1 MSRMLHVSP
10 DDFLL
15 DTVRLGRLVYDSGFR
30 PRHAISV
37 WRGGTPVGL
46 GIDAFFRSRG
56 VFMHHS
62 TITTASYRGIGDQGE
77 VLVKNLEPL
86 AQVVCPEDD
95 LLIIDD
101 VYESGRTIERIVAL
115 LRQLARANT
124 PREIRVATVHRK
136 PGLAQYRELPVLALH
151 EVDDGAWLDYPH
163 ELVDLVSDAD
173 PEDRRIANKS
183 AAIWEALR
191 QPPAA
196 PERLAP
202 CEQGYRYVNPREL
215 LLDAIRLGVKVA
227 HDPSWRPTFILA
239 LWPGGALAGLPV
251 HEVYKYQLRKSGST
265 EPTPDHISIDTWPAR
280 SSVDAVIADLGYLEQ
295 RVNRRDNLLIVDTTF
310 RAGRLVN
317 ALVLRLKEVL
327 RRNLDDE
334 RIRVA
339 CIYYHPDDRST
350 WTVRPQITAPH
361 YFIKEVSQ
369 EVVTAASLHKL
380 PDARRDLQRLNP
392 ALAEVLYGA

>member
-1 MSRMLHVSP
+1 MSRILHIDP
-10 DDFLL
+10 ETFLL
-15 DTVRLGRLVYDSGFR
+15 DTVRLGRLVYESGFR
-30 PRHAISV
+30 PRHAISI

-46 GIDAFFRSRG
+46 GVDAYFRARG
-56 VFMHHS
+56 VFIHHC
-62 TITTASYRGIGDQGE
+62 TITTASYRGIGEQGE

-101 VYESGRTIERIVAL
+101 VYESGRTIARIVAL

-124 PREIRVATVHRK
+124 PRQIRVATVHRK
-136 PGLAQYRELPVLALH
+136 PGLAQYHELPVLALH
-151 EVDDGAWLDYPH
+151 DVADDAWIDYPH
-163 ELVDLVSDAD
+163 ELVDLVNDDD
-173 PEDRRIANKS
+173 PDDQRIVHKN
-183 AAIWEALR
+183 AAVWEALR
-191 QPPAA
+191 CPPGPPAELPA
-196 PERLAP
+196 SD
-202 CEQGYRYVNPREL
+202 QGYRYVGPREL
-215 LLDAIRLGVKVA
+215 LLDAVRLGVKVA
-227 HDPSWRPTFILA
+227 QDVSFRPSFLLA

-251 HEVYKYQLRKSGST
+251 HEVYKYQLRKSRSH
-265 EPTPDHISIDTWPAR
+265 EPAPDHISIDTWPAR

-295 RVNRRDNLLIVDTTF
+295 RVNRADNILIVDTTF

-361 YFIKEVSQ
+361 YFVKRVSQ
-369 EVVTAASLHKL
+369 EVISPANLHKL

-392 ALAEVLYGA
+392 ALAQALYGE

>member
-1 MSRMLHVSP
+1 MSRILHIDP
-10 DDFLL
+10 ETFLL
-15 DTVRLGRLVYDSGFR
+15 DTVRLGRLVYESGFR
-30 PRHAISV
+30 PRHAISI

-46 GIDAFFRSRG
+46 GVDAYFRARG
-56 VFMHHS
+56 VFIHHC
-62 TITTASYRGIGDQGE
+62 TITTASYRGIGEQGE

-101 VYESGRTIERIVAL
+101 VYESGRTIARIVAL

-124 PREIRVATVHRK
+124 PRQIRVATVHRK
-136 PGLAQYRELPVLALH
+136 PGLAQYHELPVLALH
-151 EVDDGAWLDYPH
+151 DVADDAWIDYPH
-163 ELVDLVSDAD
+163 ELVDLVSDDD
-173 PEDRRIANKS
+173 PDDQRIVHKN
-183 AAIWEALR
+183 AAVWEALR
-191 QPPAA
+191 CPPGPPAELPA
-196 PERLAP
+196 SD
-202 CEQGYRYVNPREL
+202 QGYRYVGPREL
-215 LLDAIRLGVKVA
+215 LLDAVRLGVKVA
-227 HDPSWRPTFILA
+227 QDVSFRPSFLLA

-251 HEVYKYQLRKSGST
+251 HEVYKYQLRKSRSH
-265 EPTPDHISIDTWPAR
+265 EPAPDHISIDTWPAR

-295 RVNRRDNLLIVDTTF
+295 RVNRADNILIVDTTF

-361 YFIKEVSQ
+361 YFVKRVSQ
-369 EVVTAASLHKL
+369 EVISPANLHKL

-392 ALAEVLYGA
+392 ALAQALYGE

>member
-1 MSRMLHVSP
+1 MSRILHVDP
-10 DDFLL
+10 DTFLL
-15 DTVRLGRLVYDSGFR
+15 DTVRLGRLVYESGFR
-30 PRHAISV
+30 PRHAISI

-46 GIDAFFRSRG
+46 GVDAFFRSRG
-56 VFMHHS
+56 VFIHHC
-62 TITTASYRGIGDQGE
+62 TITTASYSGVGQQGE

-101 VYESGRTIERIVAL
+101 VYESGRTIARIVAL

-124 PREIRVATVHRK
+124 PRQIRVATVHRK

-151 EVDDGAWLDYPH
+151 DVADDVWLDYPH
-163 ELVDLVSDAD
+163 ELVDLVSDDDPAD
-173 PEDRRIANKS
+173 SRIAEKS
-183 AAIWEALR
+183 GAVWEALR
-191 QPPAA
+191 RAPGPPDAL
-196 PERLAP
+196 PP
-202 CEQGYRYVNPREL
+202 SDQGFVYVSPREL
-215 LLDAIRLGVKVA
+215 LLDAIRLGVQVA
-227 HDPSWRPTFILA
+227 QDTSFRPTFMLA

-251 HEVYKYQLRKSGST
+251 HEVYKYQLRKSGSA
-265 EPTPDHISIDTWPAR
+265 EPAPDHISIDTWPAR
-280 SSVDAVIADLGYLEQ
+280 SSVDAVIADLSYLEQ
-295 RVNRRDNLLIVDTTF
+295 RVNRGDNLLIVDTTF

-361 YFIKEVSQ
+361 YFVKRVSQ
-369 EVVTAASLHKL
+369 EVVSPASLHKL
-380 PDARRDLQRLNP
+380 PDARRELQRLNP
-392 ALAEVLYGA
+392 ALAQVLYGA